1 MKLIDA
7 TRLLWVTPEAER
19 LIVKTARV
27 SAPQNEDNLATGPR
41 LLKYLIKHKHWSPFE
56 MANMCLEIHTQ
67 RDISAQIIRHRSFS
81 FQEFSQRYAE
91 TEQAK
96 IPKFRRQD
104 SRNRQNSIDDLNDE
118 QIDLLEELTYKHIKE
133 GYELYQTMLE
143 MGVAKET
150 ARRHLPMCSPTRIY
164 MNGTLRSWIH
174 YIDLRTDPGTQ
185 WEHRTI
191 ANQAK
196 IIFEQQ
202 FPVISEAVWY
212 ET

>member
-41 LLKYLIKHKHWSPFE
+41 LLRYLIKHKHWSPFE

-67 RDISAQIIRHRSFS
+67 RDISAQIIRHRSFH

-174 YIDLRTDPGTQ
+174 YIDLRTDPSTQ

-202 FPVISEAVWY
+202 FPVISEALWY

>member
-1 MKLIDA
+1 MDNNNL
-7 TRLLWVTPEAER
+7 P
-19 LIVKTARV
+19 KTNRV
-27 SAPQNEDNLATGPR
+27 
-41 LLKYLIKHKHWSPFE
+41 
-56 MANMCLEIHTQ
+56 
-67 RDISAQIIRHRSFS
+67 
-81 FQEFSQRYAE
+81 
-91 TEQAK
+91 
-96 IPKFRRQD
+96 
-104 SRNRQNSIDDLNDE
+104 
-118 QIDLLEELTYKHIKE
+118 IDLLEELTYKHIKE

-164 MNGTLRSWIH
+164 MNGTLRDWIH
-174 YIDLRTDPGTQ
+174 YINLRTDKGTQ

-212 ET
+212 EA

>member
-7 TRLLWVTPEAER
+7 SRLLWVTPEAER

-56 MANMCLEIHTQ
+56 MANMCLEIYTQ
-67 RDISAQIIRHRSFS
+67 RDISAQIIRHRSFH

-118 QIDLLEELTYKHIKE
+118 QIDMLEELTYKYIKE

-164 MNGTLRSWIH
+164 MNGTLRDWIH
-174 YIDLRTDPGTQ
+174 YINLRTDKGTQ

>member
-7 TRLLWVTPEAER
+7 SRLLWVTPEAER

-56 MANMCLEIHTQ
+56 MANMCLEIYTQ
-67 RDISAQIIRHRSFS
+67 RDISAQIIRHRSFH

-118 QIDLLEELTYKHIKE
+118 QIDMLEELTYKHIKE

-164 MNGTLRSWIH
+164 MNGTLRDWIH
-174 YIDLRTDPGTQ
+174 YINLRTDKGTQ